1 MVERRQQIGVLRAI
15 GFQARLVGFELLLE
29 MGFIALLG
37 LGLGT
42 ALALGL
48 AWRLFAEGTFGEI
61 SMYIPL
67 GTILPILIGAFIAS
81 LVLTYF
87 PARQAART
95 TIAEALR
102 YE

>member
-1 MVERRQQIGVLRAI
+1 MTDSGRWVLTARAGGELRRFTA
-15 GFQARLVGFELLLE
+15 AEL
-29 MGFIALLG
+29 
-37 LGLGT
+37 
-42 ALALGL
+42 
-48 AWRLFAEGTFGEI
+48 
-61 SMYIPL
+61 PV
-67 GTILPILIGAFIAS
+67 LIGAFIAS